1 MSEYTPTTE
10 NVRQTFAYVQA
21 GLDDDDGYPFVTHIH
36 VETFD
41 RWLAEVERAAAEKA
55 YARGCHDERHDC
67 DRYGEYERGE
77 LTLEQLQTNLRDFY
91 PYRKTK
97 EEHDD

>member
-55 YARGCHDERHDC
+55 WTEGTHSAEQFYQSHIPA
-67 DRYGEYERGE
+67 YGKTP
-77 LTLEQLQTNLRDFY
+77 LPMPVN
-91 PYRKTK
+91 PYRRN
-97 EEHDD
+97 EGENE